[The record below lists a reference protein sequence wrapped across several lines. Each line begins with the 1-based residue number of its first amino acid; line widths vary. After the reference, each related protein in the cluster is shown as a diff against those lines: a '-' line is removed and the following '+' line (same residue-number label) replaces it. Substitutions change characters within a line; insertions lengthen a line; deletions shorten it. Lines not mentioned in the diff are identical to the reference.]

1 MISVISLLHSIENWH
16 FSPAN
21 FLNEAFSNIS
31 YGGKLILAFP
41 NNSNLKK
48 RLLAI
53 LGKTQW
59 SKFDYW
65 FDKNYFKGHVRELNI

>member
-31 YGGKLILAFP
+31 YGGKLILAFT

-48 RLLAI
+48 DYSLFWAKLNGQNLTIGLIRII
-53 LGKTQW
+53 LKAMLE
-59 SKFDYW
+59 
-65 FDKNYFKGHVRELNI
+65 N